1 MQLSKAEKD
10 SRLKKRRNMDL
21 EKVRELRARTGAG
34 VVECKNALAE
44 AKDDVEKAVDIL
56 RKKGLALAAKKVGRI
71 TKEGIVDAYIHPG
84 DRLGVLLEVNC
95 ETDFV
100 ARTQEFKRFVRDIA
114 LQIAASEP
122 ISVSREEL
130 PSEVIEREKEIYKSM
145 VKDLKKP
152 PEVVEK
158 IVNGKLEKFYSDVCL
173 LEQPFVKIPEK
184 TVGEYI
190 KEQIAKFGENIVIRR
205 FVRFRLGE

>member
-1 MQLSKAEKD
+1 M
-10 SRLKKRRNMDL
+10 NL

-34 VVECKNALAE
+34 IVECKNALTE
-44 AKDDVEKAVDIL
+44 ADNDLDKAVDIL
-56 RKKGLALAAKKVGRI
+56 RKKGLALAAKKVGRV

-84 DRLGVLLEVNC
+84 DRLGVLIEANC

-100 ARTQEFKRFVRDIA
+100 ARTQEFKRFIRDIA

-122 ISVSREEL
+122 IAVSREEL
-130 PSEVIEREKEIYKSM
+130 PSDVIEREKEIYRSM
-145 VKDLKKP
+145 VKDVKKP
-152 PEVVEK
+152 PEIIEK

-184 TVGEYI
+184 TVSDYI

>member
-1 MQLSKAEKD
+1 M
-10 SRLKKRRNMDL
+10 NL

-34 VVECKNALAE
+34 IVECKNALTE
-44 AKDDVEKAVDIL
+44 ADGDIEKAVDTL
-56 RKKGLALAAKKVGRI
+56 RKKGLELAAKKVGRI
-71 TKEGIVDAYIHPG
+71 TKEGIIDAYIHPG
-84 DRLGVLLEVNC
+84 DRLGVLVEVNC

-122 ISVSREEL
+122 IAVSREEL
-130 PSEVIEREKEIYKSM
+130 PADVIEREKEIYTSM

-152 PEVVEK
+152 QEIVEK
-158 IVNGKLEKFYSDVCL
+158 IVDGKLEKFYSDVCL

-190 KEQIAKFGENIVIRR
+190 KEQIAKFGENIVVRR

>member
-1 MQLSKAEKD
+1 
-10 SRLKKRRNMDL
+10 MDL
-21 EKVRELRARTGAG
+21 EKVRELRARTNAG
-34 VVECKNALAE
+34 IVDCKNALKE
-44 AKDDVEKAVDIL
+44 ANGDIERAVDIL
-56 RKKGLALAAKKVGRI
+56 RTKGLALAAKKVGRI
-71 TKEGIVDAYIHPG
+71 AKEGIIDAYIHPG
-84 DRLGVLLEVNC
+84 DRLGVLVEINC

-122 ISVSREEL
+122 IAVSREEL
-130 PSEVIEREKEIYKSM
+130 PSDVIEREKEIYTSM

-152 PEVVEK
+152 PEIIEK
-158 IVNGKLEKFYSDVCL
+158 IVTGKLEKFYSDVCL

-190 KEQIAKFGENIVIRR
+190 KEQIAKFGENIIIRR
-205 FVRFRLGE
+205 FSRFRLGE

>member
-1 MQLSKAEKD
+1 ME
-10 SRLKKRRNMDL
+10 L

-34 VVECKNALAE
+34 IVECKNALEE
-44 AKDDVEKAVDIL
+44 AKGDLEKAVDIL

-71 TKEGIVDAYIHPG
+71 TKEGIIDAYIHPG
-84 DRLGVLLEVNC
+84 DRLGVLVEVNC

-122 ISVSREEL
+122 IAVNREEL
-130 PSEVIEREKEIYKSM
+130 SSEVIEREKEIYRSM

-152 PEVVEK
+152 PKTVEK
-158 IVNGKLEKFYSDVCL
+158 IIEGKLEKFYSDVCL

-205 FVRFRLGE
+205 FIRFRLGE

>member
-1 MQLSKAEKD
+1 M
-10 SRLKKRRNMDL
+10 NL
-21 EKVRELRARTGAG
+21 EKVRELRVRTGAG
-34 VVECKNALAE
+34 IVECKNALTE
-44 AKDDVEKAVDIL
+44 AVDDIEKAVDIL
-56 RKKGLALAAKKVGRI
+56 RKKGLSLAAKKVGRI
-71 TKEGIVDAYIHPG
+71 TQEGIIDAYIHPG
-84 DRLGVLLEVNC
+84 DRLGVLLEINC

-122 ISVSREEL
+122 IAVGREEL
-130 PSEVIEREKEIYKSM
+130 PSEVIEREKEIYASM
-145 VKDLKKP
+145 VEDSKKP
-152 PEVVEK
+152 PEIIEK

-190 KEQIAKFGENIVIRR
+190 KEQIAKFGENIVVRR

>member
-1 MQLSKAEKD
+1 
-10 SRLKKRRNMDL
+10 MDL
-21 EKVRELRARTGAG
+21 EKVRELRARTNAG
-34 VVECKNALAE
+34 IVDCKTALKE
-44 AKDDVEKAVDIL
+44 ADDDLDKAVDIL
-56 RKKGLALAAKKVGRI
+56 RTKGLALAAKKVGRI
-71 TKEGIVDAYIHPG
+71 AKEGIVDAYIHPG
-84 DRLGVLLEVNC
+84 DRLGVLLEINC

-122 ISVSREEL
+122 IAVSREEL
-130 PSEVIEREKEIYKSM
+130 PSEVVEREKEIYTSM

-152 PEVVEK
+152 PEIIEK

-190 KEQIAKFGENIVIRR
+190 KEHIAKFGENIIVRR
-205 FVRFRLGE
+205 FTRFRLGE

>member
-1 MQLSKAEKD
+1 ME
-10 SRLKKRRNMDL
+10 L

-34 VVECKNALAE
+34 IVDCKNALKE
-44 AKDDVEKAVDIL
+44 ADEDIEKAVDIL

-71 TKEGIVDAYIHPG
+71 TKEGLIDAYIHPG
-84 DRLGVLLEVNC
+84 DRLGVLVEVNC

-122 ISVSREEL
+122 IAVSREEL
-130 PSEVIEREKEIYKSM
+130 PGEVIEREKEIYKSM
-145 VKDLKKP
+145 VKDMKKP
-152 PEVVEK
+152 PEVIEK
-158 IVNGKLEKFYSDVCL
+158 IVNGKLEKFYTDVCL
-173 LEQPFVKIPEK
+173 LEQPFVKTPEK
-184 TVGEYI
+184 TVGEHI
-190 KEQIAKFGENIVIRR
+190 KEQIAKFGENIVVRR

>member
-1 MQLSKAEKD
+1 
-10 SRLKKRRNMDL
+10 MDL
-21 EKVRELRARTGAG
+21 EKVRELRVRTGAG
-34 VVECKNALAE
+34 IVECKNALTE
-44 AKDDVEKAVDIL
+44 AVDDIEKAVDIL

-71 TKEGIVDAYIHPG
+71 TQEGIIDAYIHPG
-84 DRLGVLLEVNC
+84 DRLGVLLEINC

-100 ARTQEFKRFVRDIA
+100 ARTREFKRFVRDIA

-122 ISVSREEL
+122 IAVGREEL
-130 PSEVIEREKEIYKSM
+130 SSEVIEREKEIYASM
-145 VKDLKKP
+145 VEDSKKP
-152 PEVVEK
+152 PEIIEK

-190 KEQIAKFGENIVIRR
+190 KEQIAKFGENVVVRR

>member
-1 MQLSKAEKD
+1 
-10 SRLKKRRNMDL
+10 MDL
-21 EKVRELRARTGAG
+21 EKLRELRARTGAG
-34 VVECKNALAE
+34 IVECKNAITEAE
-44 AKDDVEKAVDIL
+44 GDLDKAVDIL
-56 RKKGLALAAKKVGRI
+56 RKKGLALAAKKIGRV
-71 TKEGIVDAYIHPG
+71 TKEGIIDAYIHPG
-84 DRLGVLLEVNC
+84 DRLGVLVEANC

-100 ARTQEFKRFVRDIA
+100 ARTQEFKRFIRDIA

-122 ISVSREEL
+122 IAVSREEL
-130 PSEVIEREKEIYKSM
+130 PSDVIEREKEIYRSM
-145 VKDLKKP
+145 VKDVKKP
-152 PEVVEK
+152 PEIVEK

-184 TVGEYI
+184 TVGEYV

>member
-1 MQLSKAEKD
+1 
-10 SRLKKRRNMDL
+10 MDL

-34 VVECKNALAE
+34 IVECKNALAE
-44 AKDDVEKAVDIL
+44 ANGDIEQAVDTL

-71 TKEGIVDAYIHPG
+71 TKEGIIDAYIHPG
-84 DRLGVLLEVNC
+84 DRLGVLVEVNC

-100 ARTQEFKRFVRDIA
+100 ARTQEFRRFVRDIA

-122 ISVSREEL
+122 IAVSREEL
-130 PSEVIEREKEIYKSM
+130 PADVIEREKEIYASM

-152 PEVVEK
+152 AEIVEK

-184 TVGEYI
+184 TVGEYL
-190 KEQIAKFGENIVIRR
+190 KEQIAKFGENIVVRR

>member
-1 MQLSKAEKD
+1 M
-10 SRLKKRRNMDL
+10 NL
-21 EKVRELRARTGAG
+21 ERVRELRARTGAG
-34 VVECKNALAE
+34 IVECKNALTE
-44 AKDDVEKAVDIL
+44 ADDDIEKAVDTL

-71 TKEGIVDAYIHPG
+71 TKEGIIDAYIHPG
-84 DRLGVLLEVNC
+84 DRLGVLVEVNC

-122 ISVSREEL
+122 IAVSREEL
-130 PSEVIEREKEIYKSM
+130 SAEVIEREKEIYASM

-152 PEVVEK
+152 PEIVEK
-158 IVNGKLEKFYSDVCL
+158 VVNGKLEKFYSDVCL

-190 KEQIAKFGENIVIRR
+190 KEQIAKFGENVVVRR

>member
-1 MQLSKAEKD
+1 
-10 SRLKKRRNMDL
+10 MDL
-21 EKVRELRARTGAG
+21 EKVRDLRARTGAG
-34 VVECKNALAE
+34 IVECKNALTE
-44 AKDDVEKAVDIL
+44 AGDDVEKAVDIL

-71 TKEGIVDAYIHPG
+71 TKEGLIDAYIHPG

-122 ISVSREEL
+122 IAVSREEL
-130 PSEVIEREKEIYKSM
+130 PSDVIEREKEIYVSM
-145 VKDLKKP
+145 VKDSKKP
-152 PEVVEK
+152 PDIVAK

-190 KEQIAKFGENIVIRR
+190 KEQIAKFGENIVVRR
-205 FVRFRLGE
+205 FMRFRLGE

>member
-1 MQLSKAEKD
+1 
-10 SRLKKRRNMDL
+10 MDL

-34 VVECKNALAE
+34 IVECKNALIE
-44 AKDDVEKAVDIL
+44 AVDDIEKAVDIL

-71 TKEGIVDAYIHPG
+71 TQEGIVDAYIHPG
-84 DRLGVLLEVNC
+84 DRLGVLLEINC

-122 ISVSREEL
+122 IAVGREEL
-130 PSEVIEREKEIYKSM
+130 PSEVIEREKEIYASM
-145 VKDLKKP
+145 VKDSKKP
-152 PEVVEK
+152 PEIIEK

-173 LEQPFVKIPEK
+173 LEQPFVKLPEK

-190 KEQIAKFGENIVIRR
+190 KEQIAKFGENIVVRR

>member
-1 MQLSKAEKD
+1 
-10 SRLKKRRNMDL
+10 MDTD
-21 EKVRELRARTGAG
+21 KIRELRERTGAG
-34 VVECKNALAE
+34 IVDCKDALTQANGDIE
-44 AKDDVEKAVDIL
+44 QAVDIL

-71 TKEGIVDAYIHPG
+71 TKEGIIDAYIHPG
-84 DRLGVLLEVNC
+84 DRLGVLVEVNC

-100 ARTQEFKRFVRDIA
+100 ARNQDFRRFVRDIA

-122 ISVSREEL
+122 LVVSRGEL
-130 PSEVIEREKEIYKSM
+130 SQEIIEKEKEIYRSQIQ
-145 VKDLKKP
+145 DLKKP
-152 PEVVEK
+152 PEIIEK
-158 IVNGKLEKFYSDVCL
+158 IVEGKMEKFYNSVCL

-184 TVGEYI
+184 TVGDYL

>member
-1 MQLSKAEKD
+1 
-10 SRLKKRRNMDL
+10 MDL

-34 VVECKNALAE
+34 IVECKNALTE
-44 AKDDVEKAVDIL
+44 AVDDIEKAVDIL

-71 TKEGIVDAYIHPG
+71 TQEGIIDAYIHPG
-84 DRLGVLLEVNC
+84 DRLGVLLEINC

-122 ISVSREEL
+122 IAVGREEL
-130 PSEVIEREKEIYKSM
+130 SSEVIEREKEIYASM
-145 VKDLKKP
+145 VEDSKKP
-152 PEVVEK
+152 PEIIEK
-158 IVNGKLEKFYSDVCL
+158 IVNSKLEKFYSDVCL

-190 KEQIAKFGENIVIRR
+190 KEQIAKFGENVVVRR

>member
-1 MQLSKAEKD
+1 ME
-10 SRLKKRRNMDL
+10 L
-21 EKVRELRARTGAG
+21 EKIRELRARTGAG
-34 VVECKNALAE
+34 VVDCKNALIEAE
-44 AKDDVEKAVDIL
+44 GDLDKAVDTL

-71 TKEGIVDAYIHPG
+71 TKEGIIDAYIHPG
-84 DRLGVLLEVNC
+84 DRLGVLIEVNC

-122 ISVSREEL
+122 IAVSRENL
-130 PSEVIEREKEIYKSM
+130 ASDVIEREKEIYRSM
-145 VKDLKKP
+145 VRDFKNP
-152 PEVVEK
+152 PEIIEK
-158 IVNGKLEKFYSDVCL
+158 IVNGKLEKFYADVCL

-190 KEQIAKFGENIVIRR
+190 KEQIAKFGENIVVRR

>member
-1 MQLSKAEKD
+1 MKQK
-10 SRLKKRRNMDL
+10 KKRENMEL
-21 EKVRELRARTGAG
+21 EKIRELRARTGAG
-34 VVECKNALAE
+34 VVDCNNALIE
-44 AKDDVEKAVDIL
+44 AGGDLDKAVDTL

-71 TKEGIVDAYIHPG
+71 TKEGIIDAYIHPG
-84 DRLGVLLEVNC
+84 DRLGVLIEVNC

-122 ISVSREEL
+122 IAVNREEL
-130 PSEVIEREKEIYKSM
+130 PSEVIEREKEIYRSM
-145 VKDLKKP
+145 VKDFKKP
-152 PEVVEK
+152 PEIIEK
-158 IVNGKLEKFYSDVCL
+158 IVNGKLEKFYADVCL

>member
-1 MQLSKAEKD
+1 
-10 SRLKKRRNMDL
+10 MDL

-34 VVECKNALAE
+34 IVECKNAITEAE
-44 AKDDVEKAVDIL
+44 GDLDNAVDIL
-56 RKKGLALAAKKVGRI
+56 RKKGLALAAKKIGRV
-71 TKEGIVDAYIHPG
+71 TKEGIIDAYIHPG
-84 DRLGVLLEVNC
+84 DRLGVLVEANC

-100 ARTQEFKRFVRDIA
+100 ARTQEFKRFIRDIA

-122 ISVSREEL
+122 IAVSREEL
-130 PSEVIEREKEIYKSM
+130 PSDVIEREKEIYQSM
-145 VKDLKKP
+145 VKDVKKP
-152 PEVVEK
+152 PEIVEK

-184 TVGEYI
+184 TVGEYV

>member
-1 MQLSKAEKD
+1 ME
-10 SRLKKRRNMDL
+10 L
-21 EKVRELRARTGAG
+21 EKIRELRARTGAG
-34 VVECKNALAE
+34 VVDCKNALTEAE
-44 AKDDVEKAVDIL
+44 GDLEKAVDTL

-71 TKEGIVDAYIHPG
+71 TKEGIIDAYIHPG
-84 DRLGVLLEVNC
+84 DRLGVLIEVNC

-122 ISVSREEL
+122 IAVSREDL
-130 PSEVIEREKEIYKSM
+130 NSDIIEREREIYRSM
-145 VKDLKKP
+145 VKDFKKP
-152 PEVVEK
+152 PEIIEK
-158 IVNGKLEKFYSDVCL
+158 IINGKLEKFYADVCL

-190 KEQIAKFGENIVIRR
+190 KEQIAKFGENIVVRR

>member
-1 MQLSKAEKD
+1 
-10 SRLKKRRNMDL
+10 MDL

-34 VVECKNALAE
+34 IVDCKNALNE
-44 AKDDVEKAVDIL
+44 AGGDLDKAVDIL
-56 RKKGLALAAKKVGRI
+56 RKKGLALAAKKVGRV
-71 TKEGIVDAYIHPG
+71 TKEGIIDAYIHPG

-122 ISVSREEL
+122 IAVSREEL
-130 PSEVIEREKEIYKSM
+130 PAEVIEREKEIYRSM
-145 VKDLKKP
+145 VKDMKKP
-152 PEVVEK
+152 PEIIEK

>member
-1 MQLSKAEKD
+1 
-10 SRLKKRRNMDL
+10 MDL

-34 VVECKNALAE
+34 IVECKNALTE
-44 AKDDVEKAVDIL
+44 AVDDIEKAVDIL

-71 TKEGIVDAYIHPG
+71 TQEGVIDAYIHPG
-84 DRLGVLLEVNC
+84 DRLGVLLEINC

-122 ISVSREEL
+122 IAVGREEL
-130 PSEVIEREKEIYKSM
+130 SSEVIEREKEIYASM
-145 VKDLKKP
+145 VEDSKKP
-152 PEVVEK
+152 PEIIEK
-158 IVNGKLEKFYSDVCL
+158 IVNSKLEKFYSDVCL

-190 KEQIAKFGENIVIRR
+190 KEQIAKFGENVVVRR

>member
-1 MQLSKAEKD
+1 ME
-10 SRLKKRRNMDL
+10 L
-21 EKVRELRARTGAG
+21 EKIRELRARTGAG
-34 VVECKNALAE
+34 VVDCKNALIEAE
-44 AKDDVEKAVDIL
+44 GDLDKAVDTL

-84 DRLGVLLEVNC
+84 DRLGVLIEVNC

-122 ISVSREEL
+122 IAVSREDL
-130 PSEVIEREKEIYKSM
+130 ASDVIEREKEIYRSM
-145 VKDLKKP
+145 VKDFKKP
-152 PEVVEK
+152 PEVIEQ
-158 IVNGKLEKFYSDVCL
+158 IVNGKLEKFYADVCL

-190 KEQIAKFGENIVIRR
+190 KEQIAKFGENIVVRR